1 MFIIVIME
9 QENNKEGKRLIFKP
23 KIPKR
28 NGDSVKYI
36 NPVKSK
42 KQKLCKDVQGD
53 DSTNIN
59 HVEIS
64 KPVIEEDK
72 WIKWSDRIV
81 KFDFLVMSKQIRWL
95 KDNIFVDDKNFFF
108 YTKRHN
114 EKMSLMVIREAIRM
128 SMSEHM
134 SKFNYYNKQYNPNI
148 ENNLATPLI
157 KYFKINEDSLKEKN
171 EEYKR
176 LAIEYK
182 QKFNSVNRKMGIVRN
197 RILKL
202 DASMKKVLHS
212 VTNEEKLFDYFYL
225 KGYKTITVNY

>member
-1 MFIIVIME
+1 MLIFIIME
-9 QENNKEGKRLIFKP
+9 ESKGKRLKFKP
-23 KIPKR
+23 RVPKR

-36 NPVKSK
+36 NPMKSK
-42 KQKLCKDVQGD
+42 RQKLDKDDNND
-53 DSTNIN
+53 DNTDIKY
-59 HVEIS
+59 VEIP
-64 KPVIEEDK
+64 KPEIEEDK
-72 WIKWSDRIV
+72 WIKWNDRIV
-81 KFDFLVMSKQIRWL
+81 EFDFLVMSRQIRWL

-108 YTKRHN
+108 YIKRHN
-114 EKMSLMVIREAIRM
+114 EKMVLMVVREAVRM
-128 SMSEHM
+128 SMSENM

-148 ENNLATPLI
+148 ENNLATPFV

-182 QKFNSVNRKMGIVRN
+182 KKFNSVNRKMGIVRN

-212 VTNEEKLFDYFYL
+212 VTDEEKLFNYFYL